1 MSAVPV
7 SDPYGT
13 KRAPVYSNGAA
24 GAPYDG
30 RRAHRAHHC
39 LNFILRV
46 LTALATAAA
55 LITLLKANQTV
66 TVGGS
71 TVRARWNDFGAFKWF
86 LLANAIV
93 CAYSILAAIAALLG
107 VCTPRGPF
115 SVSPV
120 AWLTFLVDFLLASA
134 LMSAAASATT
144 LAWIGYKGQS
154 TAGWASTCGV
164 VHGFCRRVGGAL
176 IASYIGWVFLALST
190 ILAAM
195 AIHRL
200 QRRRAAYV

>member
-71 TVRARWNDFGAFKWF
+71 TVRARWNDFGAFK
-86 LLANAIV
+86 
-93 CAYSILAAIAALLG
+93 
-107 VCTPRGPF
+107 
-115 SVSPV
+115 
-120 AWLTFLVDFLLASA
+120 
-134 LMSAAASATT
+134 
-144 LAWIGYKGQS
+144 
-154 TAGWASTCGV
+154 
-164 VHGFCRRVGGAL
+164 
-176 IASYIGWVFLALST
+176 
-190 ILAAM
+190 
-195 AIHRL
+195 
-200 QRRRAAYV
+200 